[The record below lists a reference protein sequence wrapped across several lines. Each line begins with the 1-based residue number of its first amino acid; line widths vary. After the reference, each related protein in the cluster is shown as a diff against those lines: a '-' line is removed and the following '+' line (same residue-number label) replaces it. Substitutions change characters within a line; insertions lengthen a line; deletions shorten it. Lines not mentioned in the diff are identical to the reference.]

1 MIILLG
7 ANGQLG
13 SDIAKEL
20 KINKKS
26 FKILNRNDLDLSNV
40 ESLKILESF
49 EFDYLINST
58 GYHKTDEVED
68 NADLA
73 FLVNSFSV
81 RELAKICEKKNA
93 TLIHFSTDYVF
104 GGVQHSEPISEEGIT
119 SPLNIYGSSKL
130 MGENLIRHELESHFI
145 CRVSSLFG
153 EAGSSG
159 KGGNFVEAIINK
171 AKKNEKISVVGD
183 QIMTPTS
190 TKSIANYV
198 INLINEDIQFG
209 TYNLVNDG
217 EMSWFDFASLILEN
231 LDFQNKIE
239 EIQSKDLNL
248 KALRP
253 SYSALSTSKI
263 KNIGLSVSSS
273 RSALTEYLKR
283 KGHIG

>member
-1 MIILLG
+1 MRPCCGLDCQTKTSQKGLW
-7 ANGQLG
+7 
-13 SDIAKEL
+13 
-20 KINKKS
+20 KIPLIVDEGNITTSHIMGKKS
-26 FKILNRNDLDLSNV
+26 
-40 ESLKILESF
+40 ESLKILESL

-159 KGGNFVEAIINK
+159 KGGNFVEAI
-171 AKKNEKISVVGD
+171 
-183 QIMTPTS
+183 
-190 TKSIANYV
+190 
-198 INLINEDIQFG
+198 FR
-209 TYNLVNDG
+209 
-217 EMSWFDFASLILEN
+217 FR
-231 LDFQNKIE
+231 QN
-239 EIQSKDLNL
+239 
-248 KALRP
+248 
-253 SYSALSTSKI
+253 
-263 KNIGLSVSSS
+263 
-273 RSALTEYLKR
+273 RSNQL
-283 KGHIG
+283 GP